1 MYNNGDNWPI
11 GEVEVFL
18 ALWDGARIK
27 STRHEKL
34 SYFTFASASWIQA
47 EWPSHQMSPA
57 QLVGELDSPDV
68 HPNHWWAPPEEWTW
82 DSGPSGP
89 EILLELWVFPLR
101 LEKSQIQTSTDPKIH
116 RARLRRWCK
125 FKQHHCYSEEG
136 LGKPQDEA
144 VPAVQN
150 EPVQLYF
157 FPTSRGKGRQA
168 YLTYYTIKT

>member
-68 HPNHWWAPPEEWTW
+68 HPNHWWAPPEERTW
-82 DSGPSGP
+82 DSGLSGP

-101 LEKSQIQTSTDPKIH
+101 LEKSQNSNINWSENSSSKTQAMMQIQTAPLLQWGGAWETTGWSCTSCAKWTCTTVLLPY
-116 RARLRRWCK
+116 
-125 FKQHHCYSEEG
+125 KQG
-136 LGKPQDEA
+136 Q
-144 VPAVQN
+144 
-150 EPVQLYF
+150 
-157 FPTSRGKGRQA
+157 R
-168 YLTYYTIKT
+168 